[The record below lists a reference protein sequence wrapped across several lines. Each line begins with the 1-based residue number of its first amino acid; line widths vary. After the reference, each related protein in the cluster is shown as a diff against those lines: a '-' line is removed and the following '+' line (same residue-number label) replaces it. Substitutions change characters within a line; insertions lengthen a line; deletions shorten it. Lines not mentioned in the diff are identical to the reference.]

1 MLKNITDLKHSVED
15 AIKNYSEK
23 IDLTNYSSTNLT
35 ITNSQLNDDLMN
47 QIGLA
52 LKRR

>member
-1 MLKNITDLKHSVED
+1 MLKNITDLKHSVEE
-15 AIKNYSEK
+15 AIKNYSKK
-23 IDLTNYSSTNLT
+23 IDITSSSSDLT
-35 ITNSQLNDDLMN
+35 ITNSQLDDDLMN

>member
-23 IDLTNYSSTNLT
+23 TDITYSSTNLT
-35 ITNSQLNDDLMN
+35 ITNSQLDDDLMN

>member
-1 MLKNITDLKHSVED
+1 MLKNITDLKHSVEE
-15 AIKNYSEK
+15 AIKNYSK
-23 IDLTNYSSTNLT
+23 KTDIISSSSNLT
-35 ITNSQLNDDLMN
+35 ITNSQLDDDLMN

>member
-1 MLKNITDLKHSVED
+1 MLKNIANLKHSIED

-23 IDLTNYSSTNLT
+23 VDITSSSSNLT
-35 ITNSQLNDDLMN
+35 ITNSQLDDDLMN